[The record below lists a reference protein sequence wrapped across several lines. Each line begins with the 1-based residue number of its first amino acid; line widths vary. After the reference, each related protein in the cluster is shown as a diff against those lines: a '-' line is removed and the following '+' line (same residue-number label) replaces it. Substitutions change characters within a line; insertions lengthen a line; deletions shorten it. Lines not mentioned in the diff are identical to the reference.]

1 MGIIKDKVYGRSPS
15 GGLSEEGKQGLGIA
29 LGTILSAAL
38 AFVIYLFIFRGA
50 GKNPAVQQTA
60 AAVASSVTAKITG
73 GPVSGVSSMLNNPE
87 QSWRTFIIVFL
98 FALFITFLSIYINHE
113 VNKGKY
119 RSTVDSAAELIAV
132 RRTTISRKFGELGNT
147 AAGKS
152 VTRALTQKPRSMP
165 YDQIEGSDARLALV
179 NWRPLTVRLTGYL
192 GGVNG
197 IADGVFDMSSGI
209 EHAMHLGARGFVFD
223 IDYLDVEP
231 CHPVVAFRDKGGIL
245 RSINTGAIR
254 DGMDAIANK
263 AFVGDQPN
271 YDPILIIIYMRRIP
285 PGNIQK
291 TLYMQNIAKALDSLT
306 EYHLGQT
313 QEGNYHNCL
322 MEDSLFYTP
331 ITEFQKKFIILTNYN
346 TASLPSTP
354 NPKDN
359 LHWWTH
365 ARIYADPDG
374 ASASLGSVTEAP
386 PASPAAYAHVGDLAL
401 LNNIGEGKTT
411 EDYLNISKMK
421 FKIALG
427 PPEEP
432 VTPAILSK
440 LMNGLGI
447 QCVPIDVIALG
458 MSENY
463 KLCSATATDLI
474 QLSNL
479 QCDSDALSYWTFGG
493 WSRKKMADETT
504 DTTGIPAFIIDPPT
518 VPSKPSGSMN
528 SGGGAVSI
536 S

>member
-1 MGIIKDKVYGRSPS
+1 MGGGRSDEQKQEFGLAGII
-15 GGLSEEGKQGLGIA
+15 
-29 LGTILSAAL
+29 ILSAGL
-38 AFVIYLFIFRGA
+38 AFLIYLFIFHGPI
-50 GKNPAVQQTA
+50 KSLAVQQTA
-60 AAVASSVTAKITG
+60 AAVTSSIAAKIAG
-73 GPVSGVSSMLNNPE
+73 GPVSGVTSMLNNTE
-87 QSWRTFIIVFL
+87 QSWRTFIIAFL
-98 FALFITFLSIYINHE
+98 FVLFVAFLSIYIDHE

-119 RSTVDSAAELIAV
+119 RSTVDSAAELIGV
-132 RRTTISRKFGELGNT
+132 RRATISSKLGELGHT
-147 AAGKS
+147 ATGKS
-152 VTRALTQKPRSMP
+152 MTSALTEKPRRAP
-165 YDQIEGSDARLALV
+165 YNEIKDEDARLALV
-179 NWRPLTVRLTGYL
+179 NWRPLTVRLAGYL

-197 IADGVFDMSSGI
+197 IRDGVFDMSSGI

-231 CHPVVAFRDKGGIL
+231 CHPVVAFRDSGGIL

-285 PGNIQK
+285 PGNTQK
-291 TLYMQNIAKALDSLT
+291 MKYMQNIAKALDPLT

-322 MEDSLFYTP
+322 MEDSIFYTP

-346 TASLPSTP
+346 TSSLPATP

-374 ASASLGSVTEAP
+374 ASASLGAVTEAP
-386 PASPAAYAHVGDLAL
+386 PASPAAYAHVGDLTNL
-401 LNNIGEGKTT
+401 LNIGEGKPTS
-411 EDYLNISKMK
+411 DYLKISKMK

-427 PPEEP
+427 PPETP
-432 VTPAILSK
+432 VSASNLSK

-458 MSENY
+458 MSDNY
-463 KLCSATATDLI
+463 KLCSATATNLI
-474 QLSNL
+474 QLSEM
-479 QCDSDALSYWTFGG
+479 QCVSDPLSYWTFGG

-504 DTTGIPAFIIDPPT
+504 DTTGIPAFIIDLPT
-518 VPSKPSGSMN
+518 VPSKPPGSMN
-528 SGGGAVSI
+528 SGGGSLSI

>member
-1 MGIIKDKVYGRSPS
+1 MGIIKDNVYGRSPS
-15 GGLSEEGKQGLGIA
+15 GDGSNELKRDLGIVYTVA
-29 LGTILSAAL
+29 GVV
-38 AFVIYLFIFRGA
+38 FVILIVYVVLSN
-50 GKNPAVQQTA
+50 NPAAKQTVA
-60 AAVASSVTAKITG
+60 GLASSVTAKVTG
-73 GPVSGVSSMLNNPE
+73 ASSSGVGSVLNNPE
-87 QSWRTFIIVFL
+87 QSWRTFTIVFL
-98 FALFITFLSIYINHE
+98 FALFVTFVGIYIDQQ

-119 RSTVDSAAELIAV
+119 RSTVDSAAELIGV

-152 VTRALTQKPRSMP
+152 ATRGLTQKPRGVP
-165 YDQIEGSDARLALV
+165 YNQIKDGDARLALV
-179 NWRPLTVRLTGYL
+179 NWRPLTVRLAGYL
-192 GGVNG
+192 GGVNS
-197 IADGVFDMSSGI
+197 IRDGVFDMSSGI

-223 IDYLDVEP
+223 IDYLDVQP
-231 CHPVVAFRDKGGIL
+231 CHPVVAFRDSGGIL
-245 RSINTGAIR
+245 RSINTGAIK

-263 AFVGDQPN
+263 AFAGDQPN
-271 YDPILIIIYMRRIP
+271 YDPILIIIYLRRIP
-285 PGNIQK
+285 PGNTQK
-291 TLYMQNIAKALDSLT
+291 KLYMQNIAKALDPLT

-322 MEDSLFYTP
+322 MEDGLFYTP

-346 TASLPSTP
+346 TSSLPATP

-386 PASPAAYAHVGDLAL
+386 PASPAAYAHVGDLTNL
-401 LNNIGEGKTT
+401 LNIGLGKTT
-411 EDYLNISKMK
+411 DDYLKISKMK

-427 PPEEP
+427 PPEVP
-432 VTPAILSK
+432 VTASDLSR

-447 QCVPIDVIALG
+447 QCVPIDVIAMG
-458 MSENY
+458 MSDNY
-463 KLCSATATDLI
+463 KLCSTTATNLT
-474 QLSNL
+474 QLSDL
-479 QCDSDALSYWTFGG
+479 QCVSDPLSFWTFGG

-504 DTTGIPAFIIDPPT
+504 DTSGIPAFIIDPPT

-528 SGGGAVSI
+528 SGGGGLSI

>member
-1 MGIIKDKVYGRSPS
+1 MVVIIFF
-15 GGLSEEGKQGLGIA
+15 A
-29 LGTILSAAL
+29 LL
-38 AFVIYLFIFRGA
+38 AFIIWYIYRYVA
-50 GKNPAVQQTA
+50 KSPAVQQA
-60 AAVASSVTAKITG
+60 ATAVASSVAAKFTG
-73 GPVSGVSSMLNNPE
+73 GSVTGVSSILNNSE
-87 QSWRTFIIVFL
+87 QSWRTFIIAFL
-98 FALFITFLSIYINHE
+98 FVLFVTFLSIYIDHE

-119 RSTVDSAAELIAV
+119 RSTVDSAAELVGV
-132 RRTTISRKFGELGNT
+132 RRATISSKLGELGHT
-147 AAGKS
+147 ATGKS
-152 VTRALTQKPRSMP
+152 MTSALTEKPRRAP
-165 YDQIEGSDARLALV
+165 YNEIKDGDARLALV
-179 NWRPLTVRLTGYL
+179 NWRPLTVRLAGYL

-197 IADGVFDMSSGI
+197 MRDGVFDMSSGI

-231 CHPVVAFRDKGGIL
+231 CHPVVAFRDSGGIL
-245 RSINTGAIR
+245 RSINTGAIK

-263 AFVGDQPN
+263 AFAGDQPN
-271 YDPILIIIYMRRIP
+271 YDPVLIIIYMRRIP
-285 PGNIQK
+285 PGNTQK
-291 TLYMQNIAKALDSLT
+291 MKYMQNIAKALDSLT

-322 MEDSLFYTP
+322 MEDSMFYTP

-365 ARIYADPDG
+365 VRIYADPDG

-386 PASPAAYAHVGDLAL
+386 PASPAAYAHVGDLTNL
-401 LNNIGEGKTT
+401 LNIGIGKTT
-411 EDYLNISKMK
+411 EDYLKISKMK

-427 PPEEP
+427 PPEIP
-432 VTPAILSK
+432 VSASDLSR

-447 QCVPIDVIALG
+447 QCVPIDVIAMG
-458 MSENY
+458 MSDNY
-463 KLCSATATDLI
+463 KLCSATATNLT
-474 QLSNL
+474 QLSDL
-479 QCDSDALSYWTFGG
+479 QCVSDPLSYWTFGG

-504 DTTGIPAFIIDPPT
+504 DTTGIPAFFIDQPT

-528 SGGGAVSI
+528 SGGGSLSI